1 MNTYAQTT
9 PTPPSAGTAPN
20 GITYAYSETGASL
33 AISLSF
39 NESRHPSILAIINA
53 KISNFNGD
61 ILIVDGSTYYEKVEL
76 KPKSLKLEIRSKD
89 HVTPPFSQ
97 EKEKLKA
104 IYNEIMAL

>member
-9 PTPPSAGTAPN
+9 PTTPSAGTAPN
-20 GITYAYSETGASL
+20 GITYAYSDTGSSL

-39 NESRHPSILAIINA
+39 NESRHPSILAIIKS

-61 ILIVDGSTYYEKVEL
+61 TLIVDGNTYYEKIEL
-76 KPKSLKLEIRSKD
+76 NLKSLKLEIRSKD
-89 HVTPPFSQ
+89 HVTAPFSQ

-104 IYNEIMAL
+104 IYNETIAL